1 MCGPSISLFFIEDGQ
16 SWREPSRHN
25 PLRWNTAAPSM
36 SSWSRLHRPR
46 ICPYIRPSLHLNPTS
61 FDNPFVSVRHAIS
74 LWRKFWLYSTMH
86 AQYDSSFF
94 FLGFQF
100 NQSMRRK
107 VAPVSEQVV
116 VEFDFP
122 CFPFNFFFFIQMRA
136 VFGKFWQHRTNCR
149 RLLVYRPF
157 HFATDFV
164 FCLSATSGSETLS
177 CCYPWQRDCHNTAW

>member
-1 MCGPSISLFFIEDGQ
+1 
-16 SWREPSRHN
+16 
-25 PLRWNTAAPSM
+25 M

-116 VEFDFP
+116 VQFDFP
-122 CFPFNFFFFIQMRA
+122 CFPFNFFFHSNARRVWQVLTTQDKLQATTCVSA
-136 VFGKFWQHRTNCR
+136 VSFRYGLCFLSKRHFRQWNFVLLLPLATRLSQYCMINGWHRSF
-149 RLLVYRPF
+149 LV
-157 HFATDFV
+157 
-164 FCLSATSGSETLS
+164 S
-177 CCYPWQRDCHNTAW
+177 